1 MPKDP
6 YYQLISLLGKEEMW
20 KRKAQGETMHLA
32 PLGYR
37 NVHVNGRSL
46 IEPEPAT
53 WSLVQE
59 ARALRRQG
67 RSIREICRIMATKG
81 LRSRRGNSLGP
92 SSMFRL
98 IC

>member
-37 NVHVNGRSL
+37 NVHVKGRSL
-46 IEPEPAT
+46 IEPDPET

-59 ARALRRQG
+59 AQALRRQG
-67 RSIREICRIMATKG
+67 RSIREICRIMAEMG
-81 LRSRRGNSLGP
+81 LHSRRGNLIGP
-92 SSMFRL
+92 SSMLL
-98 IC
+98 IMR